1 MQKLSG
7 ALSWMRAY
15 ACAGFHA
22 GERLRHGK
30 RTFPVYVPTHLSS
43 STWPP
48 PRPHN
53 RPRFQGREAAAN
65 PAAKSD
71 TQQLGITLCF
81 SFWGRRAAPKLGP
94 QTDPAPALQTLC
106 VGCPFPGMLALSPAN
121 VHTHKNLYAALLRCA
136 RAQASQRS
144 CRAPPELSA
153 PGCPR
158 LRNPWGGSVRG
169 IQTDDREDCRSL
181 W

>member
-7 ALSWMRAY
+7 AMSWMRAY

-81 SFWGRRAAPKLGP
+81 SFLGRPAAPQLGP
-94 QTDPAPALQTLC
+94 RPTLPRRYTPC
-106 VGCPFPGMLALSPAN
+106 VSAALSPACSPPPLRAS
-121 VHTHKNLYAALLRCA
+121 TRTRISTRDCRAALRRRPRNG
-136 RAQASQRS
+136 RADRRPSN
-144 CRAPPELSA
+144 
-153 PGCPR
+153 R
-158 LRNPWGGSVRG
+158 LRAVHVYGTRG
-169 IQTDDREDCRSL
+169 EDV
-181 W
+181 